1 MEQKSEGLGAESL
14 CYHLKIT
21 RIRVR
26 SGKSHGSDPQ
36 TSASVVMGKPQGGIE
51 PCTSRSAKREELEP
65 WRERKRK
72 RKRKRERE
80 SGGGDDSWSVE
91 DADAWMQVPDT
102 PTMTTSL
109 WNPPSSSSNSCNSTT
124 DHHRYNNMVRLFKW
138 RFLTPSAQ
146 PMTLICDF

>member
-1 MEQKSEGLGAESL
+1 M
-14 CYHLKIT
+14 HN
-21 RIRVR
+21 
-26 SGKSHGSDPQ
+26 
-36 TSASVVMGKPQGGIE
+36 SASVFDCFGIQLLAGSSS
-51 PCTSRSAKREELEP
+51 PIKCVCVLMCV
-65 WRERKRK
+65 RERKRK